1 MEKMNNNSE
10 NSSKNNSDVDL
21 LTNILNNN
29 QIGNEIDLEEKE
41 KVQIGPKKD
50 IFEIIESLKQNP
62 EPFDY
67 SQFDYEKEIVKN
79 GLSLF
84 NQEIRDK
91 KDLTVGKTENNVKQI
106 FSWNNSFENLKKPI
120 NIEQQKIQIEEIKQ
134 NNSENIACM
143 EKWSMDLVNLNR

>member
-1 MEKMNNNSE
+1 M
-10 NSSKNNSDVDL
+10 
-21 LTNILNNN
+21 
-29 QIGNEIDLEEKE
+29 
-41 KVQIGPKKD
+41 
-50 IFEIIESLKQNP
+50 
-62 EPFDY
+62 
-67 SQFDYEKEIVKN
+67 KN

-143 EKWSMDLVNLNR
+143 EKWSMNLVNLNR

>member
-10 NSSKNNSDVDL
+10 SSSKNNSDVDL

-143 EKWSMDLVNLNR
+143 EKWSMNLVNLNR

>member
-10 NSSKNNSDVDL
+10 NSSKNNSDIDL

>member
-91 KDLTVGKTENNVKQI
+91 KDLTVGKTENNMKQI

>member
-10 NSSKNNSDVDL
+10 SSSKNNSDVDL

>member
-1 MEKMNNNSE
+1 MNNNSE

>member
-10 NSSKNNSDVDL
+10 NSNKNNSDVDL

-41 KVQIGPKKD
+41 KVQMDPKKD

-91 KDLTVGKTENNVKQI
+91 KDLTVVKTENNVNQI
-106 FSWNNSFENLKKPI
+106 FSWNNSFDNLKKPI
-120 NIEQQKIQIEEIKQ
+120 NIALQKIQIEEIKQ
-134 NNSENIACM
+134 NSSENIACM

>member
-143 EKWSMDLVNLNR
+143 EKWSMNLVNLNR

>member
-1 MEKMNNNSE
+1 MNNNSE
-10 NSSKNNSDVDL
+10 NSNKNSSDVDL

-29 QIGNEIDLEEKE
+29 QIGNEIDLEEKD

-91 KDLTVGKTENNVKQI
+91 KDLAVVKTENNVNQI

-120 NIEQQKIQIEEIKQ
+120 NIALQKIQIEEIKQ